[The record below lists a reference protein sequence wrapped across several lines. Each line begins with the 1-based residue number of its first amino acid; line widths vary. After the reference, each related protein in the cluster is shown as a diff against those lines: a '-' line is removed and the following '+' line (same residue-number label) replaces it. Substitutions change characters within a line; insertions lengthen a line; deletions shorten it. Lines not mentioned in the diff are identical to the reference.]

1 MIKFFAGKETEK
13 IFHQE
18 ISRKLPLTIQDRA
31 LVKLLLIDS
40 AISELDLL
48 SPPANHFE
56 YLKGKLKGYCSVRI
70 NDQWR
75 IEFKFSYGDAFDVSI
90 VDYH

>member
-1 MIKFFAGKETEK
+1 MIKSFADKETEK

-18 ISRKLPLTIQDRA
+18 VSRKLPLTIQDRA

-40 AISELDLL
+40 ATSELDLV

-75 IEFKFSYGDAFDVSI
+75 IQFKYSNGDAFDVSI